1 MIRVQ
6 IYLDVLSDAKN
17 KRKPEFN
24 SGSLINY
31 QMQEIPGLAGNDK
44 LIITLLSFF

>member
-24 SGSLINY
+24 SG
-31 QMQEIPGLAGNDK
+31 A
-44 LIITLLSFF
+44 LII